1 MAVGFQSECAEYLSK
16 YKIQY
21 SMFTIP
27 ILHNKPVFSVKIYI
41 HRQIN
46 LHQWSI
52 RGLTLQ
58 NKKR

>member
-41 HRQIN
+41 HRQIY
-46 LHQWSI
+46 LHQWTI
-52 RGLTLQ
+52 RGLTL
-58 NKKR
+58 